1 MNSVNE
7 NGSRDLHKSKVILR
21 SPKTSFEP
29 QQTQMVRHR
38 NPKARAKAADAGSP
52 KTKASDTGADKYAC
66 DDETIARARQ
76 LADHAGAE
84 SATVGGWSQSAG
96 RETKAQI
103 GFSLNASRE
112 EAGGVHRVCEVS
124 MLRTPQCGR
133 GVPANHFLPASA
145 PLSAFFVVGALEQTL
160 RRLIGERDAYARKLV
175 QFAQHETTFHQIAR
189 ADADAPYFLVD
200 EENCIDFYVVK
211 KGKDRYLVT
220 RTETFNGVPTP
231 FLTLWATRATG
242 TDDIMKS
249 PTQFH
254 FADPVRKLWWEF
266 CDGVWKATALKTTVT
281 LIGAEETPDADA
293 IHARFQNEDWE
304 CPPIENSPWPFDSA
318 LRFEKNTTP
327 GSLAWKIVDSHGGEL
342 MQVPDDDGSDSALVY
357 MLGEKTLRCTVSDLS
372 TGILN
377 DFADFEHGL
386 VDSEDY
392 EEKEKS
398 SSGEDSEDENDG
410 QTCLR
415 CAKKPAATGAWCTPC
430 YQVIL
435 AETKAA
441 SKAAKKRAKKNKAA
455 AAKKKKR
462 KAAKTPTGGKDKKKT
477 KFAATPPEGEEDVA

>member
-1 MNSVNE
+1 MT
-7 NGSRDLHKSKVILR
+7 RTRTRKTKS
-21 SPKTSFEP
+21 
-29 QQTQMVRHR
+29 
-38 NPKARAKAADAGSP
+38 ADAGSP

-66 DDETIARARQ
+66 DDETIARARE

-84 SATVGGWSQSAG
+84 SATVGGWLQSKAKD
-96 RETKAQI
+96 TKAQI

-112 EAGGVHRVCEVS
+112 EPGGGQRVCELS

-133 GVPANHFLPASA
+133 GVPANVFLPTSA
-145 PLSAFFVVGALEQTL
+145 PLSAFYVVGAVEQAM
-160 RRLIGERDAYARKLV
+160 RRIIGERDAYARKLV
-175 QFAQHETTFHQIAR
+175 EVTQFETTFHQIAR
-189 ADADAPYFLVD
+189 ADADAPYFLVED
-200 EENCIDFYVVK
+200 ENCIDFYVVE
-211 KGKDRYLVT
+211 KGNRYLVT

-318 LRFEKNTTP
+318 LRFEKNTTL

-410 QTCLR
+410 QSCVR
-415 CAKKPAATGAWCTPC
+415 CEKDTTTGAWCTAC
-430 YQVIL
+430 YQIVL
-435 AETKAA
+435 EETKKAN
-441 SKAAKKRAKKNKAA
+441 KAAKKRAKMVARKIKAA
-455 AAKKKKR
+455 AAKKKR
-462 KAAKTPTGGKDKKKT
+462 KAATTPTGGKSKKKT
-477 KFAATPPEGEEDVA
+477 RPAATSPEGEGEVA

>member
-1 MNSVNE
+1 MT
-7 NGSRDLHKSKVILR
+7 RTR
-21 SPKTSFEP
+21 TPKTKS
-29 QQTQMVRHR
+29 
-38 NPKARAKAADAGSP
+38 ADAGSP

-66 DDETIARARQ
+66 DDETIARARE

-96 RETKAQI
+96 KETKAQI

-124 MLRTPQCGR
+124 MLRPPQCGR
-133 GVPANHFLPASA
+133 GAPANLFLPTSA
-145 PLSAFFVVGALEQTL
+145 PPSAFYAIGAIEQAM
-160 RRLIGERDAYARKLV
+160 RRLVTERDAYARKLV
-175 QFAQHETTFHQIAR
+175 QLTQFETTFHQIAR
-189 ADADAPYFLVD
+189 VDADAPYFLVED
-200 EENCIDFYVVK
+200 ENCIDFYVVK
-211 KGKDRYLVT
+211 KGDRYLVT

-249 PTQFH
+249 PHEFH
-254 FADPVRKLWWEF
+254 FADPVRKLWWEYR
-266 CDGVWKATALKTTVT
+266 DGAWRAIALKTTVT

-304 CPPIENSPWPFDSA
+304 CPPIENIPWPFDSG
-318 LRFEKNTTP
+318 LRFEKNTTL

-342 MQVPDDDGSDSALVY
+342 MQVPDDDGSGSALVY

-386 VDSEDY
+386 VDTEDY

-398 SSGEDSEDENDG
+398 SSGEDSEEAASDD
-410 QTCLR
+410 QSCAR
-415 CAKKPAATGAWCTPC
+415 CDKPTTTGALCTAC

-435 AETKAA
+435 AETKKAN
-441 SKAAKKRAKKNKAA
+441 KAAKKRAKKNKAA
-455 AAKKKKR
+455 AARKKKR
-462 KAAKTPTGGKDKKKT
+462 KTDTTPTGGKSKKRT
-477 KFAATPPEGEEDVA
+477 RPAATSPEGEGEVA